1 MNSMLASQPQGW
13 IEQQIAERHDFA
25 TLPPPQVQQYFTGR
39 FTQRDALQDIPTENS
54 GWEHFAEI
62 ATTRREWIPILT
74 DTSGYRDRTGVSNL
88 SAGVLGQ
95 HDEFGPDVS
104 AHQLGQHH
112 ESGASE
118 VSAEVFKGN
127 DERET
132 SNVPTVSSTQHV
144 EPEVPNGPAELLIN
158 GVVYHRS
165 SNGRRTEQLR

>member
-39 FTQRDALQDIPTENS
+39 FTQRDALQDGPTENP

-165 SNGRRTEQLR
+165 SYGRRAEELR